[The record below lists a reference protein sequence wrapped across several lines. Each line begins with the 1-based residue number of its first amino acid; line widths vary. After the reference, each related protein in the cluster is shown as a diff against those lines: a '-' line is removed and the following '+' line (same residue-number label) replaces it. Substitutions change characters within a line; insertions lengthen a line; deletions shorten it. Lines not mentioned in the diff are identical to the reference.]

1 VKTKLKG
8 VVPALP
14 TPFDADGEI
23 DEAAYRGVVR
33 FMLGKGVHGV
43 CVGGSTGEGHTLEK
57 DELRRLTAIA
67 VEEVQGRV
75 PVVAGIIANSTREVI
90 ARARAVADLGV
101 EAIQVTPPYYVFIPD
116 EEGLFAH
123 FKTIWEAAG
132 IPIVLYNVIP
142 WDLLTSQFALRILDE
157 IPGVVGIKQ
166 SQGDMHRVAELVLH
180 APPGKVI
187 LAAID
192 DLLYPC
198 FALGVHGTL
207 AASPAAVPGVVVAL
221 WNAVQA
227 GGHATALAIHKLL
240 LRYWSLQP
248 VANQPACVKYA
259 LELQGCRA
267 GLPRQP
273 MPYPTAAQQ
282 AKSAPPL
289 RELLAAYD
297 PPR

>member
-1 VKTKLKG
+1 
-8 VVPALP
+8 
-14 TPFDADGEI
+14 
-23 DEAAYRGVVR
+23 
-33 FMLGKGVHGV
+33 
-43 CVGGSTGEGHTLEK
+43 
-57 DELRRLTAIA
+57 
-67 VEEVQGRV
+67 
-75 PVVAGIIANSTREVI
+75 VAGIIANSTREVI

-227 GGHATALAIHKLL
+227 GDHATALQIHNRLL
-240 LRYWSLQP
+240 DLWTVMP
-248 VANQPACVKYA
+248 HPNQPACVKYV
-259 LELQGCRA
+259 LEQQSCHA
-267 GLPRQP
+267 GLPRRP
-273 MPYPTAAQQ
+273 MPYPSAAEQ
-282 AKSAPPL
+282 AAMAPAL
-289 RELLAAYD
+289 RTLLAYD
-297 PPR
+297 PTR

>member
-1 VKTKLKG
+1 MQTKLKG
-8 VVPALP
+8 VIPALP

-23 DEAAYRGVVR
+23 DEAAFRAEVR
-33 FMLGKGVHGV
+33 FMLGKGVHGICV
-43 CVGGSTGEGHTLEK
+43 CGSTGEGHTIEK
-57 DELRRLTAIA
+57 DEFRRLTAA
-67 VEEVQGRV
+67 AMEEVQGRV

-90 ARARAVADLGV
+90 ARTRVVADFGI
-101 EAIQVTPPYYVFIPD
+101 EAVQVTPTFYVFQTS
-116 EEGLFAH
+116 EESLFGH
-123 FKTIWEAAG
+123 FKTIWETVG
-132 IPIVLYNVIP
+132 VPIVLYNVIP
-142 WDLLTSQFALRILDE
+142 WNLLTTRFTLRILNE

-180 APPGKVI
+180 APKDKVI

-198 FALGVHGTL
+198 FAIGVQGTL

-227 GGHATALAIHKLL
+227 GDHAMALEIHKLL
-240 LRYWSLQP
+240 LNFWSLVP
-248 VANQPACVKYA
+248 LENQPACVKYA
-259 LELQGCRA
+259 LETQGCHT

-282 AKSAPPL
+282 AEFAPAL
-289 RELLAAYD
+289 RALLAAYD
-297 PPR
+297 PER